1 MREREREMLL
11 THLLCCTIFCNG
23 SKSCLN
29 KIDQKKKKKKKTKT
43 DKIPTTEETV
53 ISCFTVNQF
62 QNNFKIIHIL
72 MSFSSTLAE
81 IKIKTGGD
89 SFAWHS
95 PVGSHWP
102 AWANEHLKYSK
113 YRKTQ
118 NMHQILCSNC

>member
-1 MREREREMLL
+1 
-11 THLLCCTIFCNG
+11 
-23 SKSCLN
+23 
-29 KIDQKKKKKKKTKT
+29 
-43 DKIPTTEETV
+43 
-53 ISCFTVNQF
+53 
-62 QNNFKIIHIL
+62 
-72 MSFSSTLAE
+72 MSFSTTLAE